1 MARSVKPK
9 NEYRVVFERDPD
21 SGWWVATVPEL
32 AGCLTQGRT
41 IEQARERIREAIAAV
56 LDLRNDY
63 AGRLVDDVRLPAKV
77 KRTVRSAEQARK
89 KAQRAERVASEKIR
103 EATAEL
109 GKLGMS
115 LRDVGTVLGVS
126 RQRAQQLTRK

>member
-1 MARSVKPK
+1 VKQK
-9 NEYRVVFERDPD
+9 GEYRVVFERDRE

-41 IEQARERIREAIAAV
+41 IEQARERIREAIAAI
-56 LDLRNDY
+56 LDLRTDY
-63 AGRLVDDVRLPAKV
+63 AGRLIDDVRLPAKV
-77 KRTVRSAEQARK
+77 KRSVRSAEQARK